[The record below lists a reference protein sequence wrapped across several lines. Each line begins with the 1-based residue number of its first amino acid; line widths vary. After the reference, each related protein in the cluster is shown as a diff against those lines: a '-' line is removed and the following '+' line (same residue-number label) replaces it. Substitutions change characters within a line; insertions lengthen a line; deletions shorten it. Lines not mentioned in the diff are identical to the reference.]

1 MPLYIEKVE
10 IWSGDTNAS
19 LTHKLTDFEQQSYLA
34 PQKYAW
40 SSRNPISE
48 MCLHRQSLDWEMFE
62 SLNRPDPPA
71 YGKHSFDEDNKIPS
85 L

>member
-1 MPLYIEKVE
+1 MPLYIEKME
-10 IWSGDTNAS
+10 IWSGDTDAS
-19 LTHKLTDFEQQSYLA
+19 LTHKLTDYLA
-34 PQKYAW
+34 PQKYEW
-40 SSRNPISE
+40 SSRNTISE

-71 YGKHSFDEDNKIPS
+71 YGKHSFSEDNKIHS